1 MTVSKQ
7 LVHMAPKKKKK
18 KKEKENGPSMNKKA
32 A

>member
-1 MTVSKQ
+1 MTISKK
-7 LVHMAPKKKKK
+7 LVHMAPKK